1 MQLKSTSNA
10 ARSIGLLMITLAIGP
25 ALISIAQASETSRQ
39 AIKSYPASP
48 KGYQRFVLHLEPLDN
63 EVGQKLDI
71 VSKKTVTDTCG
82 LALRTRYETRTDPAG
97 TYYVLSAQ
105 FPRKNIACMETVNGE
120 LVRKRTPG
128 VIGGKH
134 FTIPYT
140 SSQPIVVFVPAG
152 IEPWVWSP
160 TDNKP
165 MERNEADP
173 SQRRKAKPAKPI
185 LNPLAFREN

>member
-1 MQLKSTSNA
+1 MHRKSKNKT
-10 ARSIGLLMITLAIGP
+10 ARSIGLLMIAFAMAPELM
-25 ALISIAQASETSRQ
+25 SVAQASETSRE

-63 EVGQKLDI
+63 EAGQKLDI

-82 LALRTRYETRTDPAG
+82 LALRTRYETRTDSAG

-105 FPRKNIACMETVNGE
+105 FSRKNIACTKMVDGE
-120 LVRKRTPG
+120 LVWRRTPG
-128 VIGGKH
+128 VVGGKY

-173 SQRRKAKPAKPI
+173 SQQRKAKPAKPI